1 MKTFLKTSLVVVTL
15 CFFNVCNPQENK
27 SEPVAV
33 LEDTIDVG
41 NIYPDKDLVI
51 PTHTEFTRTHYPA
64 RIAEFKENP
73 LKPGEIVFL
82 GNSITEQG
90 DDWAERLG
98 NSKVRN
104 RGISGDTT
112 DGVLERLGEII
123 FFKPKQVFILI
134 GINDLFIEDRT
145 VQTVHSHIIA
155 IINQIHQDSPD
166 TEIFVQSIL
175 PTTTDS
181 IKEKIQQTNQ
191 MLRDSE
197 SDQPYQFI
205 EIHDRFATDED
216 AMDMNLSVDG
226 VHLNESGY
234 ELWGNTIKDLVQ

>member
-1 MKTFLKTSLVVVTL
+1 MNSFLKTSIVLVALYV
-15 CFFNVCNPQENK
+15 FKACNPQGTK
-27 SEPVAV
+27 SDPVAI
-33 LEDTIDVG
+33 LEDTIEV
-41 NIYPDKDLVI
+41 NIYPDKDIVI

-90 DDWAERLG
+90 GDWAKRLG
-98 NSKVRN
+98 NNKVRN

-134 GINDLFIEDRT
+134 GINDLFIEDRSAEI
-145 VQTVHSHIIA
+145 VHSHIID
-155 IINQIHQDSPD
+155 IVNQIHQGSPD
-166 TEIFVQSIL
+166 TEIYVQSVL
-175 PTTTDS
+175 PTNTDS
-181 IKEKIQQTNQ
+181 IKVKIQNTNQ
-191 MLRDSE
+191 MLNDSE
-197 SDQPYQFI
+197 AKNPYQFI
-205 EIHDRFATDED
+205 DIHDRFATNED

-226 VHLNESGY
+226 VHLNENGY
-234 ELWGNTIKDLVQ
+234 ELWVNAIKDLVQ